1 MRYIRGPWAVEE
13 REGGAIFVPP
23 EGAEVVVDMRG
34 TPEIA
39 AATGEGVFVTDGAA
53 PAGYRVLGEGALSGA
68 ALDGLWEELTV
79 AADPAGLVGPP
90 PLMPDGRLDLTLRC
104 PRAGSLRTV
113 RLVPGI
119 SPQWSNVRAVERL
132 AYASV
137 RAGAL
142 AGRMRRPPLD
152 GETDAVVDRQ
162 FHRRYLRALV
172 ERYGVG
178 YREFQLGAAPDGGDL
193 PDEPPL
199 PHGSTL
205 TESFDTADSDTLG
218 PDQSWTETQ
227 GNARIVSNEV
237 AFDKTSFTY
246 VRVGTDLA
254 GSDQIV
260 TLDVTALD
268 NSTSTRSVYTGP
280 AARFASGANTFY
292 TAYLRR
298 NSTLDRIE
306 LLKVLSGAG
315 TQLATKTISH
325 ALPDEV
331 SVRVDGSDISVL
343 LNGVEEIAPVSDTA
357 IPSGTR
363 TGLFAFVNLN
373 LVDGSARGDGWSATD
388 LVAVTVN
395 AGRAAVTVRSHRA
408 GAGPVG
414 IGDVGLAESLAGE
427 VTMSEV
433 IG

>member
-1 MRYIRGPWAVEE
+1 M
-13 REGGAIFVPP
+13 FVPP
-23 EGAEVVVDMRG
+23 AGAELVVDMRG
-34 TPEIA
+34 TLEIA
-39 AATGEGVFVTDGAA
+39 AASGEGVFVTDDAA

-79 AADPAGLVGPP
+79 AAVPDGHAGPP
-90 PLMPDGRLDLTLRC
+90 PLMPDRRLDLALRC
-104 PRAGSLRTV
+104 PRAGLLRRV
-113 RLVPGI
+113 RLVPGV

-137 RAGAL
+137 RDRAL

-152 GETDAVVDRQ
+152 GETEAAVDRR

-218 PDQSWTETQ
+218 PDQSWNETQ
-227 GNARIVSNEV
+227 GNARIASNEV
-237 AFDKTSFTY
+237 SFDKTGFTY

-254 GSDQIV
+254 GSDQIA

-268 NSTSTRSVYTGP
+268 NSTSVRSVYTGP
-280 AARFASGANTFY
+280 AARFASGADTFY

-306 LLKVLSGAG
+306 LLKVVNGAS
-315 TQLATKTISH
+315 TLLATKTITHS
-325 ALPDEV
+325 LPDEV
-331 SVRVDGSDISVL
+331 SVRVAGSDISAL
-343 LNGVEEIAPVSDTA
+343 LNGAEEIAPVTDTA
-357 IPSGTR
+357 ITSGTR
-363 TGLFAFVNLN
+363 SGLFAFVNVN

-388 LVAVTVN
+388 LVAVTVS
-395 AGRAAVTVRSHRA
+395 AGRAVVSVRSHRA

-414 IGDVGLAESLAGE
+414 IGDVALSESLAGA
-427 VTMSEV
+427 VAMSEV
-433 IG
+433 VG